1 MSDDRGTNAV
11 LALVQSL
18 GMFAQIC
25 GDVLASMHSV
35 FLFIVLSCACA
46 LLRSLT
52 QCSLAG
58 CLSSHISSSFSAGR
72 GLQRVQ
78 PRIQQEDLESL
89 CKGQLPSCAP
99 VSFVNEVS
107 ELAPLCPL

>member
-35 FLFIVLSCACA
+35 FLFIVL
-46 LLRSLT
+46 LRL
-52 QCSLAG
+52 CSLALFDTM
-58 CLSSHISSSFSAGR
+58 LSCWVPFLSHLFFFQRRPWPTKSPTSNPTGRSGISM
-72 GLQRVQ
+72 QRSVAFLR
-78 PRIQQEDLESL
+78 PCVL
-89 CKGQLPSCAP
+89 CKRG
-99 VSFVNEVS
+99 F
-107 ELAPLCPL
+107 